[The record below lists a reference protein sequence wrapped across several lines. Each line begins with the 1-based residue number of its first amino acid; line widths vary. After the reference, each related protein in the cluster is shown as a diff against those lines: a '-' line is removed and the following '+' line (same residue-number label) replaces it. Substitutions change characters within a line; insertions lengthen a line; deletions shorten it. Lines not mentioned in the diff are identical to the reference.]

1 MKTTLQA
8 FKLIGAMVLSVLLA
22 PGFADTFIVTI
33 TEDAGPGSFRQCLLD
48 ANTHIGADTI
58 IFNIPTTDSKY
69 DAVGGS
75 WKIEPL
81 SALPGLTDDSTT
93 LDGTIQA
100 VYSGGDPNPLGPE
113 IELAGTNAGEADGIH
128 VLSAYNVIKGLVIN
142 RFKYFGVHITY
153 EAAHHNTV
161 SGCYIGVDIAGAMAL
176 GNGFSGVIL
185 YNGAKKNVI
194 GGRTPAERNVISGN
208 GWSGVEIQAW
218 QADSNLVIGNYIGT
232 DATGSR
238 DIGNFY
244 YGVSIWS
251 GAAGNII
258 GGMTSEERNI
268 ISANDRNGIEIVG
281 PDTDHNLVMGN
292 YIGTDRDGIAA
303 LPNQGTGI
311 AITTNGNIIGGTTP
325 GAGNVI
331 AFNFDS
337 GIVLYHAMDNVIA
350 GNFIGTNSAGVVLSG
365 NKYCG
370 IYLGSGSRHNTIGP
384 ANFIVNNDS
393 DGIRVE
399 FDSTVA
405 NRITQNPLFHN
416 GRLGI
421 QNLDGGNT
429 ELSPPIIT
437 LVTPTSI
444 SGMAFPNSTVE
455 VFSDSADE
463 GKIYEGTVTS
473 DAAGNFTWIGTPT
486 GPHITATVT
495 NTAGNSSEFS
505 QPYLTKIENEQSLPA
520 LTTFKLEQNYPNP
533 FNPGTQINYVLS
545 EAAKVKL
552 TVFNIIGQEICTLID
567 QVQPVGEHTVWWD
580 GLDDRGRKVSAG
592 IYIYQIKA
600 DVFLESRKMIMVK

>member
-1 MKTTLQA
+1 
-8 FKLIGAMVLSVLLA
+8 
-22 PGFADTFIVTI
+22 
-33 TEDAGPGSFRQCLLD
+33 
-48 ANTHIGADTI
+48 
-58 IFNIPTTDSKY
+58 
-69 DAVGGS
+69 
-75 WKIEPL
+75 
-81 SALPGLTDDSTT
+81 
-93 LDGTIQA
+93 
-100 VYSGGDPNPLGPE
+100 
-113 IELAGTNAGEADGIH
+113 
-128 VLSAYNVIKGLVIN
+128 
-142 RFKYFGVHITY
+142 
-153 EAAHHNTV
+153 
-161 SGCYIGVDIAGAMAL
+161 
-176 GNGFSGVIL
+176 
-185 YNGAKKNVI
+185 
-194 GGRTPAERNVISGN
+194 
-208 GWSGVEIQAW
+208 
-218 QADSNLVIGNYIGT
+218 
-232 DATGSR
+232 
-238 DIGNFY
+238 
-244 YGVSIWS
+244 
-251 GAAGNII
+251 
-258 GGMTSEERNI
+258 
-268 ISANDRNGIEIVG
+268 
-281 PDTDHNLVMGN
+281 
-292 YIGTDRDGIAA
+292 
-303 LPNQGTGI
+303 
-311 AITTNGNIIGGTTP
+311 
-325 GAGNVI
+325 
-331 AFNFDS
+331 
-337 GIVLYHAMDNVIA
+337 
-350 GNFIGTNSAGVVLSG
+350 
-365 NKYCG
+365 
-370 IYLGSGSRHNTIGP
+370 
-384 ANFIVNNDS
+384 
-393 DGIRVE
+393 VE

-405 NRITQNPLFHN
+405 NRITQNSIFHN